1 MVNCVCYRCKRPMDC
16 MGEALCDLCE
26 YDKEQTTEANE
37 NKEFTW
43 LSQCCDAPIHAP
55 FEVSK
60 VTFSGFCSQCRD
72 NTVFYKSFY

>member
-1 MVNCVCYRCKRPMDC
+1 MANCVCYMCKRPMDC
-16 MGEALCDLCE
+16 TGEALCDLCE
-26 YDKEQTTEANE
+26 YDKEQTTETNE

-55 FEVSK
+55 FEVSE